1 MPKIVDYARFA
12 DRLAAPR
19 DRWDLLRE
27 VQDEWGYEPPA
38 DGPVWLKWDEAEHAA
53 YVRHLRGELTGE
65 DADRFAGVDPALPV
79 PKALDE
85 WWELPFN
92 SFTRSPRLY
101 WTHPEYPPTVRPDPS
116 GHGVAGGLPA
126 GNPFVGPGDDVRVCV
141 FMAEYEYCNEWG
153 YLAAEA
159 GQDDPRVLVT
169 VDDDT
174 WVPQARSISEFFV
187 QLAVQRIPHYRGWLL
202 QMSEDDFAGDA
213 PFIERLQASYRPMGF
228 EPWRELEACTTAYG
242 GPDVIV
248 LHDTGMRDYSVEIA
262 ARTRDALVRAAA
274 VLGRDL
280 ADGDIRPPKGDA
292 AS

>member
-1 MPKIVDYARFA
+1 M
-12 DRLAAPR
+12 
-19 DRWDLLRE
+19 
-27 VQDEWGYEPPA
+27 G
-38 DGPVWLKWDEAEHAA
+38 EAEHAA

-101 WTHPEYPPTVRPDPS
+101 WTHPEYPPSVRPDPS

-174 WVPQARSISEFFV
+174 WVLQARSISEFFV

-280 ADGDIRPPKGDA
+280 ADGDIRPPKDDA